1 MQSDPVEA
9 RQDFQHALALDPEY
23 TLAEEYIATID
34 GRVEDAHRRLAFAQT
49 TGLDRDV
56 MERVGEHL
64 GRGDDQV
71 GGSFWGD
78 VWNVTKDVG
87 EAGLMVAAGTLTG
100 GLADAAIGGTI
111 GVLGEAGAEALGF
124 GAEAVTNT
132 VGKAT
137 SGSLDRC
144 I

>member
-1 MQSDPVEA
+1 M
-9 RQDFQHALALDPEY
+9 ALDPEY

-78 VWNVTKDVG
+78 VWNVTKDV
-87 EAGLMVAAGTLTG
+87 ENPARRVIHDRDWFVVKRY
-100 GLADAAIGGTI
+100 LALWPCQFVVKRQATA
-111 GVLGEAGAEALGF
+111 ALGKR
-124 GAEAVTNT
+124 GTARRRTRSRSSTARTRGETAR
-132 VGKAT
+132 G
-137 SGSLDRC
+137 
-144 I
+144 